1 MKPIHTFRNL
11 RYFIFLL
18 ILSVSSPAI
27 LAINSLAESEALNVF
42 KLYIHEASK
51 CKNYEEYVRVARKY
65 VYSDMIKK
73 MDSAEVKSLPKEFK
87 ETIFSMV
94 KNESFDVNDL
104 VVNEE
109 NIEGNEATIK
119 YSPKGHSN
127 FKGTATLVREN
138 NSWKIKEI
146 SEKISLQKKS
156 AGKTVKPKQKKSAGT
171 TAKPKQKLKLFTN
184 ASGMK
189 FVLIPSG
196 SFMMGSAVS
205 VAETARHY
213 KLSKQYFEEEHP
225 RHKVSISKPF
235 YLQTTEVTQEQ
246 WQKVMG
252 NNPSHYKYRGKMRP
266 VEKVSWHGA
275 QDFIKRLNE
284 IEGTDNYRLPTEAE
298 WEYAC
303 RAGSDTKFSFGDEDQ
318 VLEEYAWHGY
328 NSKGRTNPVGQ
339 KKPNAWGLYDMHG
352 NVWEWC
358 QDWYGPYPENHV
370 SDPKGPLS
378 GEARVCRGGSYAFDI
393 SHNRSAIRGKLH
405 PKARG
410 IFGDRGFRIAK
421 DL

>member
-1 MKPIHTFRNL
+1 MKHIHTFHNL

-27 LAINSLAESEALNVF
+27 LANDCLAESEALNVF
-42 KLYIHEASK
+42 KLYLHEASK

-65 VYSDMIKK
+65 VTSDMIEK
-73 MDSAEVKSLPKEFK
+73 MDSAEVKSLPTEFK

-119 YSPKGHSN
+119 YSRKGHSN
-127 FKGTATLVREN
+127 FKGTAILVREN
-138 NSWKIKEI
+138 NSWKIEKV
-146 SEKISLQKKS
+146 SEKFSLQKKS
-156 AGKTVKPKQKKSAGT
+156 AGK

-196 SFMMGSAVS
+196 SFMMGSAVG
-205 VAETARHY
+205 VEETARHY
-213 KLSKQYFEEEHP
+213 KLSKQFFEGEHP
-225 RHKVSISKPF
+225 RHKVSISKSF

-246 WQKVMG
+246 WKIVMG
-252 NNPSHYKYRGKMRP
+252 NNPSRYKPRTKMRP
-266 VEKVSWHGA
+266 VVKVSWHDA
-275 QDFIKRLNE
+275 QDFIKHLNE
-284 IEGTDNYRLPTEAE
+284 IEGTDKYRLPTEAE

-303 RAGSDTKFSFGDEDQ
+303 RAGIQTKFSFGDDDQ
-318 VLEEYAWHGY
+318 LLEEYAWHGY

-410 IFGDRGFRIAK
+410 IFGDRGFRIAR